1 MSSPMMKR
9 MLGLRPPVA
18 GTAAGVAAFWAC
30 ACASDVSVAA
40 ATRADVPSRRL
51 RRSILLFL
59 SSLMRH
65 SPFVTIEL
73 PPASKVCSRFIVLH
87 LASPLADSAQRS
99 RLQSGCLAAGHRIL
113 DEADNRGDDCAGNAA
128 ADRLPDESTDID
140 IAGRR
145 SLQHRQQCGEER
157 PTPRSA
163 ERAGN
168 RVAQRAEIE
177 VLHRGSGGVAAE
189 STGNELDDEID
200 EAG

>member
-1 MSSPMMKR
+1 MLSPMMKR

-65 SPFVTIEL
+65 SP
-73 PPASKVCSRFIVLH
+73 
-87 LASPLADSAQRS
+87 LADSAQRS

-113 DEADNRGDDCAGNAA
+113 DEADNRGDDRPGNAA

-145 SLQHRQQCGEER
+145 SLQHRQQCGEEC
-157 PTPRSA
+157 PAPRST
-163 ERAGN
+163 ECAGN
-168 RVAQRAEIE
+168 RVAERAEIE
-177 VLHRGSGGVAAE
+177 VLHGGAGGVAAE
-189 STGNELDDEID
+189 ST
-200 EAG
+200 